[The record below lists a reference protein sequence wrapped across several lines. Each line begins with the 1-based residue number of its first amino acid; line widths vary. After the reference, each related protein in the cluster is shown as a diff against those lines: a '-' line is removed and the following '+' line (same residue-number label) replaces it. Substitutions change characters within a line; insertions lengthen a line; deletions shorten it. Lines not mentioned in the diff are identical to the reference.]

1 MLCRIRD
8 IIDLDEVQVEKFRQ
22 SELQMQKEIFN
33 NLKVYVVEDSA
44 IIRGRI
50 LSLLGKIDGID
61 IVGLSGEFQESN
73 EEIKK
78 LKPDILILDIRIIGG
93 NGIELLDDI
102 KDLVPYMSVIVFT
115 NYQYP
120 QYRKKCMDLGAK
132 YFLDKSKDFD
142 KISRIVSQM
151 VS

>member
-1 MLCRIRD
+1 MFD
-8 IIDLDEVQVEKFRQ
+8 
-22 SELQMQKEIFN
+22 

-50 LSLLGKIDGID
+50 ISLLGKIEGIE
-61 IVGLSGEFQESN
+61 IVGLSGEFKKSN

-93 NGIELLDDI
+93 SGIELLDDV
-102 KDLVPYMSVIVFT
+102 KDIFPDMSVIVFT

-120 QYRKKCMDLGAK
+120 QYKKKCMDLGAK

-142 KISRIVSQM
+142 KISSIVSQM

>member
-1 MLCRIRD
+1 L
-8 IIDLDEVQVEKFRQ
+8 ESQ
-22 SELQMQKEIFN
+22 IFD
-33 NLKVYVVEDSA
+33 NLKVYIVEDSA

-50 LSLLGKIDGID
+50 LSLLGKINGIE

-93 NGIELLDDI
+93 SGIELLDDV
-102 KDLVPYMSVIVFT
+102 KDLLPSMSVIVFT

-120 QYRKKCMDLGAK
+120 QYKKKCMDLGAK

>member
-1 MLCRIRD
+1 L
-8 IIDLDEVQVEKFRQ
+8 ESQ
-22 SELQMQKEIFN
+22 IFD
-33 NLKVYVVEDSA
+33 NLKVYIVEDSA

-50 LSLLGKIDGID
+50 LSLLGKINGIE

-93 NGIELLDDI
+93 SGIELLDDV
-102 KDLVPYMSVIVFT
+102 KDLLPSMSVIVFT

-120 QYRKKCMDLGAK
+120 QYKKKCMDLGAK

-142 KISRIVSQM
+142 KISRIVSQL